1 LPDDP
6 GARVAAA
13 VEQIGELPVLDRTV
27 QRVLALCRDADSSTN
42 ELTAVLENDAEF
54 AANLLRF
61 ANSASA
67 SRPVRVR
74 TVRQAVTMAG
84 RVAIGQL
91 ALEAATYRFL
101 EKAPGNGR
109 ASVGLMHIH
118 SCAVGACALELAN
131 RTGAATEVAH
141 LGGLLHDIG
150 KLVMPIAFGEQTLD
164 EIAERATAGPVR
176 VTLER
181 QRLGCDHAQAGA
193 MLASASRVDE
203 PVIAA
208 IRCHHDADAEPTPEI
223 ACVQLANAVIGMTM
237 GVDPDPLL
245 VTRALEYLRLDA
257 GALDD
262 VAARAVPA
270 SAPPDTSVLGAL
282 AARIAE
288 LEEQA
293 GSDELTGL
301 ANRRRWTRHARERV
315 ASDGGVVMICDI
327 DHFKAVNDR
336 GGHDTGDLVLSEIA
350 RILSHHGF
358 AGRLGG
364 DELVLHAAVPPED
377 AAEIAERILEQVR
390 RAFPPGTIEGWN
402 AGLSIGI
409 AIATP
414 TNHELSDLLT
424 AADEALYQAKR
435 SGRGRAQIS
444 LPQ

>member
-1 LPDDP
+1 
-6 GARVAAA
+6 

-27 QRVLALCRDADSSTN
+27 QRVLALCRDVDSSTS
-42 ELTAVLENDAEF
+42 ELTAVLEHDAEF

-61 ANSASA
+61 ANSAYA

-118 SCAVGACALELAN
+118 ACAVGACALELAK
-131 RTGAATEVAH
+131 RTGAAVEVAH
-141 LGGLLHDIG
+141 LAGLLHDIG

-164 EIAERATAGPVR
+164 EIAQRATAGPVR
-176 VTLER
+176 VKLER
-181 QRLGCDHAQAGA
+181 ERLGCDHAEAGA
-193 MLASASRVDE
+193 MLASASRVDD

-208 IRCHHDADAEPTPEI
+208 IRLHHDADTELTPEV

-237 GVDPDPLL
+237 GVDPDPVLI
-245 VTRALEYLRLDA
+245 TRALGYLRLDA
-257 GALDD
+257 DALDE
-262 VAARAVPA
+262 VAAGAVPA
-270 SAPPDTSVLGAL
+270 STQPDTGALGAL

-293 GSDELTGL
+293 GTDELTGL
-301 ANRRRWTRHARERV
+301 ANRRRWNRHARERV
-315 ASDGGVVMICDI
+315 VSEGGVVMICDI
-327 DHFKAVNDR
+327 DHFKRVNDR

-364 DELVLHAAVPPED
+364 DELVLHADVPGED
-377 AAEIAERILEQVR
+377 AAVIADRILEEVR
-390 RAFPPGTIEGWN
+390 RAFPPGSIEGWN
-402 AGLSIGI
+402 AGLSIGV

-414 TNHELSDLLT
+414 NSHELSDLLS
-424 AADEALYQAKR
+424 AADEALYEAKR
-435 SGRGRAQIS
+435 SGRGRAAFADPT
-444 LPQ
+444 LNRADR